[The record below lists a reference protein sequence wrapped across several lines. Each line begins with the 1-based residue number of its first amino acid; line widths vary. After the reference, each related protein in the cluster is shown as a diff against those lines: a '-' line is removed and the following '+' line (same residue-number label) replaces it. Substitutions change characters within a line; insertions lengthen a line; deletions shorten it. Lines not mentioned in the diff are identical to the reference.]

1 MQYLIDLPFAQW
13 LGFLS
18 FALGIS
24 TFYQKD
30 DRKLKL
36 VMLIFQF
43 NNVLHFYLLG
53 SDISAISTL
62 LSFLR
67 TATAIKTSSKLVA
80 AVFVIVSIALGL
92 WIADGPLDL
101 LPILGSILG
110 TIAVFLL
117 KGIQMRIAFIIG
129 AICWLANN
137 IIVGSIGGS
146 LLEATL
152 LTVNLFTIM
161 RLYRNNQKV
170 GFKAE

>member
-80 AVFVIVSIALGL
+80 AAFVIVSIALGL

-101 LPILGSILG
+101 LPILGSVLG

-170 GFKAE
+170 GLKAD

>member
-80 AVFVIVSIALGL
+80 AAFVIVSIALGL

-101 LPILGSILG
+101 LPILGSVLG

-170 GFKAE
+170 GLKAE

>member
-1 MQYLIDLPFAQW
+1 MQYLFDLPFAQW

-36 VMLIFQF
+36 VMLVFQL

-67 TATAIKTSSKLVA
+67 TATAIRTSSKIA
-80 AVFVIVSIALGL
+80 ATIFIIVSVALGL
-92 WIADGPLDL
+92 WIANGPLDL

-117 KGIQMRIAFIIG
+117 KGIQMRIAFIVG
-129 AICWLANN
+129 AMCWLANN
-137 IIVGSIGGS
+137 IIIGSIGGS

-161 RLYRNNQKV
+161 RLYRNNK
-170 GFKAE
+170 KIELDN

>member
-80 AVFVIVSIALGL
+80 AAFVIVSIALGL

-101 LPILGSILG
+101 LPILGSVLG